1 MSTGESP
8 SLPIGVIVT
17 GGTLSA
23 LAHDP
28 FEVLDYGQ
36 AGSLSSRQLIAHH
49 GLQERFQF
57 QPLDFDPVPSFD
69 IGLPQWLRICA
80 LCDDALLKTPK
91 LKGFVLTHGT
101 GALEETAFVLSRL
114 WSLPVPLIVTG
125 AQRPASAVSSDGWM
139 NFFQA
144 ACVAAS
150 DQVKAGVFVVAHGE
164 IHLPDEVTKTVN
176 FGLDTFRSPDA
187 GPVGQVIGPEVQ
199 LVRQGLSHPQHPLA
213 DWRSLRTLPRVDLL
227 YCHAEG
233 DDVAIEA
240 FISAGAQGIV
250 LAGFAPGY
258 ATGIQARRLEAW
270 IREEGGIVVVAS
282 RAAGAVV
289 NNSRNDAHGFIP
301 ARRRSPVKARLL
313 LQLALAAGLTAP
325 QIAALFA
332 EPQRGS

>member
-80 LCDDALLKTPK
+80 LCDDTLLKTPD

-101 GALEETAFVLSRL
+101 GALEETAYVLSLL

-144 ACVAAS
+144 ACVATS
-150 DQVKAGVFVVAHGE
+150 DQVNAGVFVVAHGE

-187 GPVGQVIGPEVQ
+187 GPIGQIIGTEVY
-199 LVRQGLSHPQHPLA
+199 LLRQGLSHLQQPLV
-213 DWRSLRTLPRVDLL
+213 DWRSLQALPRVDLL

-233 DDVAIEA
+233 DNVAIEA

-250 LAGFAPGY
+250 FAGFAPGY
-258 ATGIQARRLEAW
+258 ATGLQARRLEDW
-270 IREEGGIVVVAS
+270 IRQEDGIVVAAS

-289 NNSRNDAHGFIP
+289 NNSRNDGHGFIP
-301 ARRRSPVKARLL
+301 ARRLSPVKARLL
-313 LQLALAAGLTAP
+313 LQLALAAGLSKP

-332 EPQRGS
+332 EPHKGG